1 MTMCLPLFSYMIKQ
15 TTRQTTSDHKR
26 IVAFTYGKP
35 KSPHAFHFWVFFLLG
50 CPAFEMRDQ
59 ALWTLLRRDA
69 LSLRILAMHITT
81 CDIGHADRSF
91 VVHLFVG

>member
-1 MTMCLPLFSYMIKQ
+1 MESQNPRMHFILGFFSCWAALRLKCE
-15 TTRQTTSDHKR
+15 TRAGS
-26 IVAFTYGKP
+26 
-35 KSPHAFHFWVFFLLG
+35 
-50 CPAFEMRDQ
+50 Q

-81 CDIGHADRSF
+81 CDIGHADRLF